1 MRKRSMMVGAM
12 LAVLV
17 IPLLLAGCSGR
28 PSGSLLQAKS
38 STQVVRQIADAADS
52 KQLLSV
58 KLSSFEASAQVVRDD
73 QAETWTLREGTT
85 DPVRSA
91 VAPLDPAARPMRV
104 KDLDLS
110 GPANALTGSDIRTGC
125 SERGV
130 RLEVDLQLG
139 RPLTHLICLDNS
151 RHIWLGA
158 DLQPLTDVDLRSP
171 EGIRTA
177 FDGLTAITGGGPIG
191 NLALIYDENT
201 RLELERPGPCDNLV
215 DCPATV
221 VSRAALFT
229 SQPPFSARVGPA
241 RLNYAVPIDPA
252 TIDPVQLHGTIK
264 QVMNDRK
271 YNWWRQFTVT
281 VYQLRENS
289 PMMEFQVGDE
299 VFYTDLTGRPLPNA
313 RS

>member
-1 MRKRSMMVGAM
+1 MRKRSITVGAL

-17 IPLLLAGCSGR
+17 IPLLLAGCAAR
-28 PSGSLLQAKS
+28 PSGSLLQSKS

-52 KQLLSV
+52 KQVLSA
-58 KLSSFEASAQVVRDD
+58 KLSSFEASVQVIRDN
-73 QAETWTLREGTT
+73 QAETWTLREGAT

-91 VAPLDPAARPMRV
+91 IAPLDPAARPMRV
-104 KDLDLS
+104 KDVDLS
-110 GPANALTGSDIRTGC
+110 GPANALAASDISTGC

-158 DLQPLTDVDLRSP
+158 DLRPISDVDLRSAD
-171 EGIRTA
+171 GITTA
-177 FDGLTAITGGGPIG
+177 LGELKAITGGGPIG

-201 RLELERPGPCDNLV
+201 RLELEQPGPCGNLV

-221 VSRAALFT
+221 VSRAALFGA
-229 SQPPFSARVGPA
+229 QPPFAARVGPA

-252 TIDPVQLHGTIK
+252 TLDPAQLHGSIK

-281 VYQLRENS
+281 VYQVRENS
-289 PMMEFQVGDE
+289 PMMEFKVGDE
-299 VFYTDLTGRPLPNA
+299 VFYTDLAGRPLPNA